1 MASARSAQVSKR
13 VQQEVRTVCSGLSLK
28 KVPPALVE
36 IGSVDDLLSIVQF
49 RITMVALRP
58 LTCTAPETVSAFIWE
73 PRSLKTHE
81 SKSAVLS
88 QIRTAGESLLPR
100 RLLNTESAY

>member
-1 MASARSAQVSKR
+1 MASARIAQVSER
-13 VQQEVRTVCSGLSLK
+13 VQQEVCTVCSGLSLK
-28 KVPPALVE
+28 KVPPFLVE
-36 IGSVDDLLSIVQF
+36 IDSVDNMLSIVLF
-49 RITMVALRP
+49 RITVVALRP
-58 LTCTAPETVSAFIWE
+58 LTCTAPETVSAFVGK

-88 QIRTAGESLLPR
+88 EVSTAGESLSPR